1 MKKEAMKGA
10 NAVQTGSTLGIVI
23 GSITVFIVIV
33 VGIVI
38 LRQRSMAPSSRGFV
52 EVAQN
57 ASVEERHVT
66 KMQMNGYENPT
77 YKYFEA
83 QPGATA
89 NA

>member
-1 MKKEAMKGA
+1 MKGA

-23 GSITVFIVIV
+23 GSITVFIVII
-33 VGIVI
+33 VGVVI
-38 LRQRSMAPSSRGFV
+38 LRQRSMTPSSRGFV

-83 QPGATA
+83 KPAATA

>member
-1 MKKEAMKGA
+1 MNA
-10 NAVQTGSTLGIVI
+10 AVQTTSTIGIVI
-23 GSITVFIVIV
+23 GSITVFIVII
-33 VGIVI
+33 VGVMIM
-38 LRQRSMAPSSRGFV
+38 RHRSMTPSGQGFV

-57 ASVEERHVT
+57 ASTEERQIS

-83 QPGATA
+83 QPGAPPAA